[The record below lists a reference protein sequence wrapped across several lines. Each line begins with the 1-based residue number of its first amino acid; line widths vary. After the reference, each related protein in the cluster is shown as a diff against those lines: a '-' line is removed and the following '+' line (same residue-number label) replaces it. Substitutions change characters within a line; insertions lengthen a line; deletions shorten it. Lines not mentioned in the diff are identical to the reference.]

1 MEQPSSPADAP
12 TPART
17 ARLTL
22 DELTAVA
29 LGADPRRLTPAQLY
43 LGTKGRI
50 PRKTYWLNGV
60 LALFALACVANG
72 LLEIARVSDDVAV
85 WLVILLFAWP
95 FIALMTKRLHDFGV
109 SAWWLPPGLLGI
121 GLLLMLAFGFSAWW
135 LLGNFVGIWFL
146 AMLVAGLVP
155 GTHGA
160 NRFGPDPR
168 PLAGAVNSG
177 H

>member
-1 MEQPSSPADAP
+1 MEQSSSPASAP
-12 TPART
+12 ASPRSE
-17 ARLTL
+17 RLTL
-22 DELTAVA
+22 DELTALA

-50 PRKTYWLNGV
+50 PRRTYWLNGV
-60 LALFALACVANG
+60 LALFALAVVVNG
-72 LLEIARVSDDVAV
+72 LLAIARVGDDVAV

-95 FIALMTKRLHDFGV
+95 FIAVMAKRLHDFGV
-109 SAWWLPPGLLGI
+109 SAWWLPPGLLGL
-121 GLLLMLAFGFSAWW
+121 GLLLMGAFGFSAWW

-146 AMLVAGLVP
+146 GMLVAGLVP
-155 GTHGA
+155 SAHGA

-168 PLAGAVNSG
+168 PVAAVSSG

>member
-1 MEQPSSPADAP
+1 MEQPSSPADASAP
-12 TPART
+12 PRAH
-17 ARLTL
+17 RLTL
-22 DELTAVA
+22 DELTALA
-29 LGADPRRLTPAQLY
+29 LGADPRRLTPVQLY
-43 LGTKGRI
+43 LGTRGRI

-60 LALFALACVANG
+60 LALFALAFVANG

-85 WLVILLFAWP
+85 WLVICVFAWP
-95 FIALMTKRLHDFGV
+95 FIAVMAKRLHDIGM
-109 SAWWLPPGLLGI
+109 SAWWLPLGLLGL

-146 AMLVAGLVP
+146 GMLVAGLIP
-155 GTHGA
+155 SAHGA

-168 PLAGAVNSG
+168 PAAAVSSG

>member
-12 TPART
+12 AASRT
-17 ARLTL
+17 DRLTL

-29 LGADPRRLTPAQLY
+29 LGADPRRMTPAQLY
-43 LGTKGRI
+43 LGTAGRL
-50 PRKTYWLNGV
+50 PRKPYWLNGV
-60 LALFALACVANG
+60 LALFALAFVANG
-72 LLEIARVSDDVAV
+72 LLEIARISDDVAV
-85 WLVILLFAWP
+85 WIVIGLFAWP
-95 FIALMTKRLHDFGV
+95 FVALMTKRLHDFGI

-146 AMLVAGLVP
+146 GMLVAGLIP
-155 GTHGA
+155 SAHGA

-168 PLAGAVNSG
+168 QLGAAVNSG

>member
-1 MEQPSSPADAP
+1 MEQSSSPAGAP
-12 TPART
+12 ASPRSE
-17 ARLTL
+17 RLTL
-22 DELTAVA
+22 DELTALA

-50 PRKTYWLNGV
+50 PRRTYWLNGV
-60 LALFALACVANG
+60 LALFALAIVVNG
-72 LLEIARVSDDVAV
+72 LLSIARVGDDVAV

-95 FIALMTKRLHDFGV
+95 FIAVMAKRLHDFGV
-109 SAWWLPPGLLGI
+109 SAWWLPPGLLGL
-121 GLLLMLAFGFSAWW
+121 GLLLMGAFGFSAWW

-146 AMLVAGLVP
+146 GMLVAGLVP
-155 GTHGA
+155 SAHGA

-168 PLAGAVNSG
+168 PVAAVSSG

>member
-12 TPART
+12 PAARRE
-17 ARLTL
+17 RLTL
-22 DELTAVA
+22 DELTAIA
-29 LGADPRRLTPAQLY
+29 LGADPRRPTLAQLY

-50 PRKTYWLNGV
+50 PRRTYWLNGV
-60 LALFALACVANG
+60 LALFALSIVVNG

-85 WLVILLFAWP
+85 WLVIGLFAWP
-95 FIALMTKRLHDFGV
+95 FIAVMTKRLHDFGA

-146 AMLVAGLVP
+146 GMLVAGLVP
-155 GTHGA
+155 SAHGA
-160 NRFGPDPR
+160 NRFGADPR
-168 PLAGAVNSG
+168 PAARAVNSG